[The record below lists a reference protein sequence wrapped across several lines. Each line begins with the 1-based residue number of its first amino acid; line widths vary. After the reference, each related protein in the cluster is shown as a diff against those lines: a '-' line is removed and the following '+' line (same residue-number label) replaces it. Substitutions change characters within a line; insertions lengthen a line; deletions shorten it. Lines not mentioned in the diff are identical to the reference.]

1 MSTKIYV
8 SQIDTANSTGGQA
21 NVGALLVIGSSGPY
35 WSNQSVAELANI
47 NLAEIVGYTGSVG
60 YQGSLGTT
68 GYFGSTGYTG
78 STGDDGVQGAV
89 GYQGSIGSTG
99 YLGSVGYTGS
109 VGDVG
114 YLGSAGYQGSL
125 GGTGY
130 TGSVGDQGSA
140 GYQGSVGY
148 QGSAGD
154 PGNTTPFAFTTLTDV
169 PSSYTSKANHFVR
182 VNATANGLYF
192 DSNSYVTS
200 NYFKYC
206 WTQCR

>member
-89 GYQGSIGSTG
+89 G
-99 YLGSVGYTGS
+99 
-109 VGDVG
+109 
-114 YLGSAGYQGSL
+114 
-125 GGTGY
+125 
-130 TGSVGDQGSA
+130 
-140 GYQGSVGY
+140 
-148 QGSAGD
+148 
-154 PGNTTPFAFTTLTDV
+154 P
-169 PSSYTSKANHFVR
+169 K
-182 VNATANGLYF
+182 
-192 DSNSYVTS
+192 
-200 NYFKYC
+200 
-206 WTQCR
+206 